1 MRMVPRRKRMLTAD
15 WVGML
20 PRLMEHERLAM
31 AGIEANAREK
41 KVLEST
47 PVRGVLSI
55 VALTLVGGWDLLEGC
70 S

>member
-20 PRLMEHERLAM
+20 PRLMEHERSAR
-31 AGIEANAREK
+31 AGIEGNARVKE
-41 KVLEST
+41 VLEST

-55 VALTLVGGWDLLEGC
+55 VALMLAGGWDLLEEC